1 MRFLVLN
8 SILVRGVAIV
18 ASDDLLTRRC
28 PLEAVLGGSLLTP
41 ITMVMYTIFLV
52 VPRRRY
58 NLARLLHRA
67 QMQSLVPARVQ
78 HDLLIAH
85 LLFTFLLRFLLGS
98 TTLRHPFRLR
108 EVQVWLD
115 LGLDNVRLVGSRF
128 LLRSQQ
134 GRLR

>member
-85 LLFTFLLRFLLGS
+85 LLFTFLLRDMELYYQWNYFAANYLKQ
-98 TTLRHPFRLR
+98 
-108 EVQVWLD
+108 E
-115 LGLDNVRLVGSRF
+115 LVNHCTIC
-128 LLRSQQ
+128 
-134 GRLR
+134 